1 MIREVFKQTRLRF
14 SEAGIETPDMDT
26 RVLLKHFLGL
36 SDADLIT
43 GTGVIDANQRD
54 DLERA
59 VIRRLNREP
68 VSRIIGEREFW
79 GMNFKVTPDTLDPR
93 PDSECLI
100 EMAVEALRDYPPKRI
115 LDLGTGSG
123 CLLLALLKEFP
134 AAQGVGIDLNP
145 KAVDVSRENMEN
157 NGLSGRATFRQGNWT
172 DSLSP
177 DDGLFDL
184 IVSNPPYIP
193 RGDIESL
200 APEVKNHDPILALS
214 GGDDGLDAYK
224 TLVTEIKKF
233 LQPSGLALFEIGR
246 NQDRDVQRL
255 VENAGLSVSRIGA
268 DIAGILRVVE
278 ITRGDK

>member
-233 LQPSGLALFEIGR
+233 LQPSGLALFEIGQ